1 MADSIVF
8 ALPESPDPE
17 RLEAH
22 WWLVGDGKVLDSG
35 IGAEWALLAA
45 PGAAEDRKRVA
56 LAPAGAVRIEVADRA
71 PELSDRQ
78 ATSAARAEAVE
89 ASLGDDDAL
98 HSVSALRGGKAMTAV
113 VDNGVMLAWL
123 DWAREAGADPHHVVP
138 AGALLPLGD
147 EWTAA
152 TFGSQRVIGRAGTV
166 MPFEPEL
173 ANTIVG
179 DSDLRELG
187 AEEVEAAIVTAA
199 EQPPLDLRAGK
210 MARRRRIVIDRQ
222 RIRQLAILAAIIPL
236 LSLLVALVSIA
247 KINSATD
254 RLNERTL
261 IIAERALGRPV
272 ALESAESELSQRVGG
287 VGHGGV
293 MAPLGGLY
301 SALQAEQSVSTTDL
315 SYRSDGTLS
324 ATLAAPTV
332 ESVNRVLVALQ
343 RNGYRITAVPR
354 QAPDGRSMVDVTVR
368 SGL

>member
-1 MADSIVF
+1 MADAIVF
-8 ALPESPDPE
+8 TLPESPDRE
-17 RLEAH
+17 QLEAH
-22 WWLVGDGKVLDSG
+22 WWLVGDGRILDSG
-35 IGAEWALLAA
+35 IGTQWVELAA
-45 PGAAEDRKRVA
+45 AGAADDRKRIA

-71 PELSDRQ
+71 PGLSDRQ
-78 ATSAARAEAVE
+78 ASSGARAEAVE
-89 ASLGDDDAL
+89 ASLGDSDAL
-98 HSVSALRGGKAMTAV
+98 HSASALHGDKVMTAV

-123 DWAREAGADPHHVVP
+123 DWAREVNADPHHVVP
-138 AGALLPLGD
+138 AGALLPLEE

-152 TFGSQRVIGRAGTV
+152 TFGSERVIGRAGTV

-173 ANTIVG
+173 ASRIVG
-179 DSDLRELG
+179 DSEPRELG
-187 AEEVEAAIVTAA
+187 RDEVEAAIAGAA
-199 EQPPLDLRAGK
+199 GQPPLDLRTGK

-236 LSLLVALVSIA
+236 ISVLVVLVSIA

-261 IIAERALGRPV
+261 AIAERALGRPV
-272 ALESAESELSQRVGG
+272 TLESAESELSQRVGG

-293 MAPLGGLY
+293 MAPLSGLY
-301 SALQAEQSVSTTDL
+301 SALQAEQGVSTTEL
-315 SYRSDGTLS
+315 AYRSDGTLS
-324 ATLAAPTV
+324 ATLAAPNV
-332 ESVNRVLVALQ
+332 DPVNRVLVALQ